1 MSEVKEL
8 NRNLTP
14 VITDPFE
21 INSNIAIYKKGT
33 RYHIRFI
40 NEEYMLQFDQKI
52 LRKFVNIILDQIIQF
67 FDKFPEYTEKFFRVY
82 KAYLEQQE
90 GHSEKLLKTV
100 VAVLFEGFDLI
111 EEFLADHPNITELK
125 LPTDKKYKQLI
136 ELDKIKDLIYYSWKL
151 KLYSFYKFLVN
162 VKINKKVD
170 AVVIA
175 VPTSLH
181 YAIGKE
187 FIEEGIHTLLEKP
200 CTDDLGQAE
209 ELFDL
214 AAKKKVTLHIGHI
227 ERFNGAV
234 QELFKI
240 VKDPIY
246 IECKRMSPFSPR
258 SKDDGV
264 VLDIMI
270 HDIDIVLNLVDSDVA
285 KINVIGNSIFSKRDD
300 LINAQIEFEN
310 GCIAN
315 LLASRVSQ
323 NKVRTLEVTQ
333 KESSILL
340 DYTEQEI
347 FIHRQSSS
355 ESQLSPGELRYKQES
370 LVERIFVHK
379 DNPLKLELKH
389 FIDCAANGSKR
400 KLSVKKELNSL
411 KIALQILSHF
421 ESRR

>member
-1 MSEVKEL
+1 
-8 NRNLTP
+8 
-14 VITDPFE
+14 
-21 INSNIAIYKKGT
+21 
-33 RYHIRFI
+33 
-40 NEEYMLQFDQKI
+40 
-52 LRKFVNIILDQIIQF
+52 
-67 FDKFPEYTEKFFRVY
+67 
-82 KAYLEQQE
+82 
-90 GHSEKLLKTV
+90 
-100 VAVLFEGFDLI
+100 
-111 EEFLADHPNITELK
+111 
-125 LPTDKKYKQLI
+125 
-136 ELDKIKDLIYYSWKL
+136 
-151 KLYSFYKFLVN
+151 
-162 VKINKKVD
+162 
-170 AVVIA
+170 
-175 VPTSLH
+175 
-181 YAIGKE
+181 
-187 FIEEGIHTLLEKP
+187 LEKP

-214 AAKKKVTLHIGHI
+214 AAKKNVTLHIGHV

-240 VKDPIY
+240 VKNPIY
-246 IECKRMSPFSPR
+246 IECKRMSPFSTR
-258 SKDDGV
+258 IKDDGV

-285 KINVIGNSIFSKRDD
+285 KINVIGNSVFSKQDD

-347 FIHRQSSS
+347 FVHRQSSF

-389 FIDCAANGSKR
+389 FIDCAANGSQR

-411 KIALQILSHF
+411 NIALQILSHF